1 MKNTRGQRQQGKGNI
16 MKLRRKILF
25 AIILLVFI
33 PVILM
38 GIVTYVNFSNAMEKK
53 SSNFYWISLLETD
66 RKLKFALSEI
76 TSITNSKI
84 TQPVV
89 QQSLKQKNFVITY
102 DRKQELSSYLIDH
115 PMITSFSFYSKD
127 RLIYQYNAS
136 MSFEDLKRQSWFDAM
151 EGAEGRPVWSGPG
164 ENGSE
169 ISGNPV
175 LVQARVI
182 KDSYSLEDIGYL
194 VVNVKPDLLDQIF
207 WEAATLKKGDIL
219 LVNKLGNIVFNKSGE
234 HIGQRTDFPFL
245 QNDYAKEH
253 DYYIDNYQ
261 GEKSLI
267 TFLPSHNA
275 AWYLVAITPMNLISS
290 ESVSIRNIAII
301 LSTVSLLSAIL
312 FDRYF
317 VRRLVHSINS
327 AVNGMKRVKQGI
339 FTPIT
344 TPYRAD
350 DESDLLI
357 DGFNRMSTQIN
368 ELLVQVETEQGRKK
382 EAEMQALMAQINP
395 HFIYNSL
402 ESINSMAVLQ
412 GNKDISKMVISLGKL
427 LRISISQNQE
437 LIPLHME
444 FEHVRHYLDIQKF
457 RFEDKFSYIIDLSD
471 GLRTF
476 MTQKLI
482 VQPIVENALYHAI
495 EQMEDPG
502 VIEIKA
508 YEMGMDMIIIV
519 KDNGPGFDLAKM
531 MSLWDNEGSAQ
542 KKYSDSG
549 VGLKNVHERLNI
561 RFGSPYG
568 ILVCSSPGFGSTIRI
583 RIPKIL
589 P

>member
-1 MKNTRGQRQQGKGNI
+1 

-53 SSNFYWISLLETD
+53 SSNFYWVSLLETD

-76 TSITNSKI
+76 SSITNAAI
-84 TQPVV
+84 TQPVI
-89 QQSLKQKNFVITY
+89 QQSLKQTNFVLTY
-102 DRKQELSSYLIDH
+102 DRKQELNNLLINH
-115 PMITSFSFYSKD
+115 PMITSFSLYSKD
-127 RLIYQYNAS
+127 RLLYQYNAP
-136 MSFEDLKRQSWFDAM
+136 MSFEEMKKQSWFNAM
-151 EGAEGRPVWSGPG
+151 ESAEGRPVWSGPG
-164 ENGSE
+164 ENGSAL
-169 ISGNPV
+169 SGHPV

-182 KDSYSLEDIGYL
+182 KDYYSLEDIGYL

-234 HIGQRTDFPFL
+234 HIGQRTEFPFL
-245 QNDYAKEH
+245 ENDYAKEQN
-253 DYYIDNYQ
+253 YYIDNYQ

-267 TFLPSHNA
+267 TFLPSHNKD
-275 AWYLVAITPMNLISS
+275 WYLAAITPMNLISS
-290 ESVSIRNIAII
+290 ESISIRNIAII
-301 LSTVSLLSAIL
+301 LGTVSLLSAIL

-317 VRRLVHSINS
+317 VRRLVYSINS

-344 TPYRAD
+344 TRYRAD

-368 ELLVQVETEQGRKK
+368 ELIEQVQTEQGRKK
-382 EAEMQALMAQINP
+382 EAEMKALMAQINP

-437 LIPLHME
+437 LIPLQME

-457 RFEDKFSYIIDLSD
+457 RFEDKFSYIINLSE

-495 EQMEDPG
+495 EPMEDPG
-502 VIEIKA
+502 IIEITA
-508 YEMGMDMIIIV
+508 YEMGTDMIIIV

-531 MSLWDNEGSAQ
+531 MNLWDNEGSGH

-568 ILVCSSPGFGSTIRI
+568 LLVCSSPGFGSTIRI

>member
-1 MKNTRGQRQQGKGNI
+1 

-53 SSNFYWISLLETD
+53 SSNFYWVSLLETD

-76 TSITNSKI
+76 SSISNSAI
-84 TQPVV
+84 TQPVI
-89 QQSLKQKNFVITY
+89 QQSLKQSNFVLTY
-102 DRKQELSSYLIDH
+102 DRKQELNNLLINH
-115 PMITSFSFYSKD
+115 PMITSFSLYSKD
-127 RLIYQYNAS
+127 RLLYQYNAP
-136 MSFEDLKRQSWFDAM
+136 MSFEEMKKQSWFHTM
-151 EGAEGRPVWSGPG
+151 ESAEGRPVWSGPG
-164 ENGSE
+164 ENGSAL
-169 ISGNPV
+169 SGHPV

-182 KDSYSLEDIGYL
+182 KDYYSLEDIGYL

-234 HIGQRTDFPFL
+234 HIGQRTEFPFL
-245 QNDYAKEH
+245 ENDYAKEQN
-253 DYYIDNYQ
+253 YYIDNYQ

-267 TFLPSHNA
+267 TFLPSHNKD
-275 AWYLVAITPMNLISS
+275 WYLAAITPMNLISS
-290 ESVSIRNIAII
+290 ESISIRNIAII

-317 VRRLVHSINS
+317 VRRLVYSINS

-344 TPYRAD
+344 TRYRAD
-350 DESDLLI
+350 DESDFLI

-368 ELLVQVETEQGRKK
+368 ELIVQVQTEQGRKK
-382 EAEMQALMAQINP
+382 EAEMKALMAQINP

-437 LIPLHME
+437 LIPLQME

-457 RFEDKFSYIIDLSD
+457 RFEDKFSYIINLPEN
-471 GLRTF
+471 LRTF

-495 EQMEDPG
+495 EPMEDPG
-502 VIEIKA
+502 IIEITA
-508 YEMGMDMIIIV
+508 YEMGTDMIIIV

-531 MSLWDNEGSAQ
+531 MNLWDNEGGGQ

-568 ILVCSSPGFGSTIRI
+568 LLVCSSPGFGSTIRI

>member
-1 MKNTRGQRQQGKGNI
+1 

-357 DGFNRMSTQIN
+357 NGFNRMSTQIN

-471 GLRTF
+471 GLKTF

-502 VIEIKA
+502 IIEITA
-508 YEMGMDMIIIV
+508 YEMGTDMIIIV

>member
-1 MKNTRGQRQQGKGNI
+1 

-33 PVILM
+33 PVIVM
-38 GIVTYVNFSNAMEKK
+38 GIVTYANFSSAMEKK

-76 TSITNSKI
+76 SYITNSAIISPKI
-84 TQPVV
+84 QET
-89 QQSLKQKNFVITY
+89 LKQPDFVLTY
-102 DRKQELSSYLIDH
+102 DIKQDINNLLINH
-115 PMITSFSFYSKD
+115 PMITSFSLYGKD
-127 RLIYQYNAS
+127 RLIYQYNAP
-136 MSFEDLKRQSWFDAM
+136 MPFNEMRHQNWYRAM
-151 EGAEGRPVWSGPG
+151 EEAEGRPVWSGPG

-169 ISGNPV
+169 ATGNPV
-175 LVQARVI
+175 LVQSRII

-194 VVNVKPDLLDQIF
+194 VVYVKPDLLDQIF

-219 LVNKLGNIVFNKSGE
+219 LVNKQGNIVFNKSGE
-234 HIGQRTDFPFL
+234 HIGQQTHFPFL
-245 QNDYAKEH
+245 QEGYAQAQ

-267 TFLPSHNA
+267 TFLPSHNLD
-275 AWYLVAITPMNLISS
+275 WNLVAITPMNLISS
-290 ESVSIRNIAII
+290 ESDSIRNLAII
-301 LSTVSLLSAIL
+301 LSTVSLLSAFL

-317 VRRLVHSINS
+317 IRRLVRSINS

-344 TPYRAD
+344 TPLRSD

-357 DGFNRMSTQIN
+357 DGFNRMSSQIS
-368 ELLVQVETEQGRKK
+368 ELIEQVQTEQGRKK

-402 ESINSMAVLQ
+402 ESINSMAVLA
-412 GNKDISKMVISLGKL
+412 GNRDISKMVVSLGRL

-437 LIPLHME
+437 LIPLQME

-457 RFEDKFSYIIDLSD
+457 RFEDKFSYAIDLPD
-471 GLRTF
+471 TLRNV

-495 EQMEDPG
+495 EQMEEHG
-502 VIEIKA
+502 VITIGAQETGKDI
-508 YEMGMDMIIIV
+508 IIIV
-519 KDNGPGFDLAKM
+519 KDNGPGFDLATL
-531 MSLWDNEGSAQ
+531 MSLWNTEHSNP

-561 RFGSPYG
+561 RFGNPYG
-568 ILVCSSPGFGSTIRI
+568 ILVCSSPGFGSTICI
-583 RIPKIL
+583 RIPKIQ

>member
-1 MKNTRGQRQQGKGNI
+1 

-471 GLRTF
+471 GLKTF

-502 VIEIKA
+502 IIEITA
-508 YEMGMDMIIIV
+508 YEMGTDMIIIV

>member
-1 MKNTRGQRQQGKGNI
+1 

-38 GIVTYVNFSNAMEKK
+38 GTVTYINFSNAMEKK

-76 TSITNSKI
+76 ASISNSAI
-84 TQPVV
+84 TQPAI
-89 QQSLKQKNFVITY
+89 QQTLKQPDFVITY
-102 DRKQELSSYLIDH
+102 DRKQEINNLLINH
-115 PMITSFSFYSKD
+115 PMITSFSLYSKD
-127 RLIYQYNAS
+127 QLLYQYNAPMSYEDMKKQTWFGS
-136 MSFEDLKRQSWFDAM
+136 MVS
-151 EGAEGRPVWSGPG
+151 AEGRPVWYGPG
-164 ENGSE
+164 ENGSAQ
-169 ISGNPV
+169 SGNPV
-175 LVQARVI
+175 LIQARVI
-182 KDSYSLEDIGYL
+182 KDYYSLEDIGYL
-194 VVNVKPDLLDQIF
+194 VVYVKPDLLDQIF

-219 LVNKLGNIVFNKSGE
+219 LVNKQGNIVFNKSGE

-245 QNDYAKEH
+245 ESDYSKEQ
-253 DYYIDNYQ
+253 DYYIDNYED
-261 GEKSLI
+261 EKSLI
-267 TFLPSHNA
+267 TFLPSHNLD
-275 AWYLVAITPMNLISS
+275 WYLVAITPMNLISS
-290 ESVSIRNIAII
+290 ESDTIRNIAII
-301 LSTVSLLSAIL
+301 LVMVSLLSAVL

-317 VRRLVHSINS
+317 VTRLVRSINS

-339 FTPIT
+339 FMPIT
-344 TPYRAD
+344 TPHRAD

-357 DGFNRMSTQIN
+357 DGFNQMSTQIN
-368 ELLVQVETEQGRKK
+368 ELIEQVQTEQGRKK
-382 EAEMQALMAQINP
+382 EAELQALMAQINP

-457 RFEDKFSYIIDLSD
+457 RFEDKFSYAIEIPEN
-471 GLRTF
+471 LRTY

-502 VIEIKA
+502 TIVLEA
-508 YEMGMDMIIIV
+508 SEVGPDLIIMV
-519 KDNGPGFDLAKM
+519 KDNGPGFDLLTLQ
-531 MSLWDNEGSAQ
+531 SLWDKETGNQ
-542 KKYSDSG
+542 KKYNDSG

>member
-1 MKNTRGQRQQGKGNI
+1 MKNTRGQRQLGKGNT

-53 SSNFYWISLLETD
+53 SSNFYWVSLLETD

-76 TSITNSKI
+76 SSITNAAI
-84 TQPVV
+84 TQPVI
-89 QQSLKQKNFVITY
+89 QQSLKQTNFVLTY
-102 DRKQELSSYLIDH
+102 DRKQELNNLLINH
-115 PMITSFSFYSKD
+115 PMITSFSLYSKD
-127 RLIYQYNAS
+127 RLLYQYNAP
-136 MSFEDLKRQSWFDAM
+136 MSFEEMRKQSWFNAM
-151 EGAEGRPVWSGPG
+151 ESAEGRPVWSGPG
-164 ENGSE
+164 ENGSAL
-169 ISGNPV
+169 SGHPV

-182 KDSYSLEDIGYL
+182 KDYYSLEDIGYL

-234 HIGQRTDFPFL
+234 HIGQRTEFPFL
-245 QNDYAKEH
+245 ENDYAKEQN
-253 DYYIDNYQ
+253 YYIDNYQ
-261 GEKSLI
+261 GGKSLI
-267 TFLPSHNA
+267 TFLPSHNKD
-275 AWYLVAITPMNLISS
+275 WYLAAITPMNLISS
-290 ESVSIRNIAII
+290 ESISIRNIAII

-317 VRRLVHSINS
+317 VRRLVYSINS

-344 TPYRAD
+344 TRYRAD
-350 DESDLLI
+350 DESDFLI

-368 ELLVQVETEQGRKK
+368 ELIVQVQTEQGRKK
-382 EAEMQALMAQINP
+382 EAEMKALMAQINP

-437 LIPLHME
+437 LIPLQME

-457 RFEDKFSYIIDLSD
+457 RFEDKFSYIINLPE

-495 EQMEDPG
+495 EPMEDPG
-502 VIEIKA
+502 IIEITA
-508 YEMGMDMIIIV
+508 YEMGTDMIIIV

-531 MSLWDNEGSAQ
+531 MNLWAKEGGGQ

-568 ILVCSSPGFGSTIRI
+568 LLVCSSPGFGSTIRI

>member
-1 MKNTRGQRQQGKGNI
+1 

-33 PVILM
+33 PVIVM
-38 GIVTYVNFSNAMEKK
+38 GTVTYYNFSNAMEKK

-66 RKLKFALSEI
+66 RKLKFALNEI
-76 TSITNSKI
+76 NSISNSFI
-84 TQPVV
+84 TKLDN
-89 QQSLKQKNFVITY
+89 QQSIKDPSFVLTY
-102 DRKQELSSYLIDH
+102 DSKQEINKLLIDH
-115 PMITSFSFYSKD
+115 PMITSFSLYGKD
-127 RLIYQYNAS
+127 RLLYQYNAP
-136 MSFEDLKRQSWFDAM
+136 MSFAALTQQTWFNMM
-151 EGAEGRPVWSGPG
+151 ESAEGRPVWSGPG

-169 ISGNPV
+169 LSGNPV
-175 LVQARVI
+175 LIQARVI
-182 KDSYSLEDIGYL
+182 KDYYSLEDIGYL
-194 VVNVKPDLLDQIF
+194 VIYVKPDLLDQIF

-219 LVNKLGNIVFNKSGE
+219 LVNKQGNIVFNKSGE
-234 HIGQRTDFPFL
+234 SIGQLTDFPFL
-245 QNDYAKEH
+245 QSNYTKEQ

-267 TFLPSHNA
+267 TFLPSHNSN
-275 AWYLVAITPMNLISS
+275 WYLAAITPMNLISS

-301 LSTVSLLSAIL
+301 LSTMSLLSAIL
-312 FDRYF
+312 FDHFF
-317 VRRLVHSINS
+317 VRRLVRSINS

-339 FTPIT
+339 FMPIT
-344 TPYRAD
+344 TPLLAD

-357 DGFNRMSTQIN
+357 DGFNRMSTQIH
-368 ELLVQVETEQGRKK
+368 ELIEQVQTEQGRKK

-437 LIPLHME
+437 LIPLQME
-444 FEHVRHYLDIQKF
+444 FEHVRHYMDIQKF
-457 RFEDKFSYIIDLSD
+457 RFEDKFSYLINIPETLK
-471 GLRTF
+471 TY

-495 EQMEDPG
+495 EQMEEPG
-502 VIEIKA
+502 IIEIEA
-508 YEMGMDMIIIV
+508 HENGSDIIIIV

-531 MSLWDNEGSAQ
+531 MSLWDNEVSIQ

-561 RFGSPYG
+561 RFGNPYG
-568 ILVCSSPGFGSTIRI
+568 ILVCSSPGFGSTICI

>member
-471 GLRTF
+471 GLKTF

-502 VIEIKA
+502 IIEITA
-508 YEMGMDMIIIV
+508 YEMGTDMIIIV

>member
-1 MKNTRGQRQQGKGNI
+1 

-33 PVILM
+33 PVIVM
-38 GIVTYVNFSNAMEKK
+38 GTVTYYNFSNAMEKK
-53 SSNFYWISLLETD
+53 SSNFYWVSLLETD
-66 RKLKFALSEI
+66 RKLKFALNEI
-76 TSITNSKI
+76 NSISNSFI
-84 TQPVV
+84 TKLDN
-89 QQSLKQKNFVITY
+89 QQSIKDPSFVLTY
-102 DRKQELSSYLIDH
+102 DSKQEINKLLIDH
-115 PMITSFSFYSKD
+115 PMITSFSLYGKD
-127 RLIYQYNAS
+127 RLLYQYNAP
-136 MSFEDLKRQSWFDAM
+136 MSFAELTQQTWFNMM
-151 EGAEGRPVWSGPG
+151 ESAEGRPVWSGPG

-169 ISGNPV
+169 LSGNPV
-175 LVQARVI
+175 LIQARVI
-182 KDSYSLEDIGYL
+182 KDYYSLEDIGYL
-194 VVNVKPDLLDQIF
+194 VIYVKPDLLDQIF

-219 LVNKLGNIVFNKSGE
+219 LVNKQGNIVFNKSGE
-234 HIGQRTDFPFL
+234 SIGQLTDFPFL
-245 QNDYAKEH
+245 QSNYTKEQ

-267 TFLPSHNA
+267 TFLPSHNSN
-275 AWYLVAITPMNLISS
+275 WYLAAITPMNLISS

-301 LSTVSLLSAIL
+301 LSTMSLLSAIL
-312 FDRYF
+312 FDHFF
-317 VRRLVHSINS
+317 VRRLVRSINS

-339 FTPIT
+339 FMPIT
-344 TPYRAD
+344 TPLLAD

-357 DGFNRMSTQIN
+357 DGFNRMSTQIH
-368 ELLVQVETEQGRKK
+368 ELIEQVQTEQGRKK

-437 LIPLHME
+437 LIPLQME
-444 FEHVRHYLDIQKF
+444 FEHVRHYMDIQKF
-457 RFEDKFSYIIDLSD
+457 RFEDKFSYIINIPETLK
-471 GLRTF
+471 TY

-495 EQMEDPG
+495 EQMEEPG
-502 VIEIKA
+502 IIEIEA
-508 YEMGMDMIIIV
+508 HENGSDIIIIV

-531 MSLWDNEGSAQ
+531 MSLWDNEVSIQ

-561 RFGSPYG
+561 RFGNPYG
-568 ILVCSSPGFGSTIRI
+568 ILVCSSPGFGSTICI

>member
-1 MKNTRGQRQQGKGNI
+1 MSFEEMKKQRW
-16 MKLRRKILF
+16 F
-25 AIILLVFI
+25 
-33 PVILM
+33 
-38 GIVTYVNFSNAMEKK
+38 NAME
-53 SSNFYWISLLETD
+53 S
-66 RKLKFALSEI
+66 
-76 TSITNSKI
+76 
-84 TQPVV
+84 
-89 QQSLKQKNFVITY
+89 
-102 DRKQELSSYLIDH
+102 
-115 PMITSFSFYSKD
+115 
-127 RLIYQYNAS
+127 
-136 MSFEDLKRQSWFDAM
+136 
-151 EGAEGRPVWSGPG
+151 AEGRPVWAGPG
-164 ENGSE
+164 ENGSAL
-169 ISGNPV
+169 SGHPV
-175 LVQARVI
+175 LVQARTI
-182 KDSYSLEDIGYL
+182 KDYYSLEDIGYL

-234 HIGQRTDFPFL
+234 HIGQRTEFPFL
-245 QNDYAKEH
+245 ENDYAKEQN
-253 DYYIDNYQ
+253 YYIDNYQ
-261 GEKSLI
+261 GEQSLI
-267 TFLPSHNA
+267 TFLPSHNKD
-275 AWYLVAITPMNLISS
+275 WYLAAITPMNLISS
-290 ESVSIRNIAII
+290 ESISIRNIAII

-317 VRRLVHSINS
+317 VRRLVYSINS

-339 FTPIT
+339 FIPIT
-344 TPYRAD
+344 TRYRAD
-350 DESDLLI
+350 DESDFLI

-368 ELLVQVETEQGRKK
+368 ELIVQVQTEQGRKK

-437 LIPLHME
+437 LIPLQME

-457 RFEDKFSYIIDLSD
+457 RFEDKFSYTINLPEV
-471 GLRTF
+471 LRSF

-495 EQMEDPG
+495 EPMEDPG
-502 VIEIKA
+502 IIEITA
-508 YEMGMDMIIIV
+508 YEMGTDMLIIV

-531 MSLWDNEGSAQ
+531 MNLWDNEGIGQ

-568 ILVCSSPGFGSTIRI
+568 LLVCSSPGFGSTIRI

>member
-1 MKNTRGQRQQGKGNI
+1 

-234 HIGQRTDFPFL
+234 HIGQRTEFPFYRMIML
-245 QNDYAKEH
+245 RNMT
-253 DYYIDNYQ
+253 ITSTTIR
-261 GEKSLI
+261 GKSLI

-502 VIEIKA
+502 VIEITA

>member
-1 MKNTRGQRQQGKGNI
+1 

-33 PVILM
+33 PVIVM
-38 GIVTYVNFSNAMEKK
+38 GTVSYVHFSNAMEKK

-76 TSITNSKI
+76 SSITNSAI
-84 TQPVV
+84 TQPAI
-89 QQSLKQKNFVITY
+89 QQSLKQPDFVLTY
-102 DRKQELSSYLIDH
+102 DLKQEINNLLINH
-115 PMITSFSFYSKD
+115 PMITSFSLYGKD
-127 RLIYQYNAS
+127 RMLYQYNAP
-136 MSFEDLKRQSWFDAM
+136 MSFADMKKQTWYGAM
-151 EGAEGRPVWSGPG
+151 ERAEGRPVWSGPG

-169 ISGNPV
+169 VSGHPV
-175 LVQARVI
+175 LVQARVV
-182 KDSYSLEDIGYL
+182 KDYYSLEDIGYL
-194 VVNVKPDLLDQIF
+194 VVYVKPDLLDQIF

-219 LVNKLGNIVFNKSGE
+219 LVNKQGNIVFNKSGE
-234 HIGQRTDFPFL
+234 HIGQRTEFPFL
-245 QNDYAKEH
+245 ESVYTKEQN
-253 DYYIDNYQ
+253 YYIDNYQ
-261 GEKSLI
+261 EEKSLI

-275 AWYLVAITPMNLISS
+275 DWVLAAITPMNLISS
-290 ESVSIRNIAII
+290 ESVSIRNIAVI
-301 LSTVSLLSAIL
+301 LGTVSLLSAFM

-317 VRRLVHSINS
+317 IRRLVRSINS

-339 FTPIT
+339 FIPI
-344 TPYRAD
+344 PASHRAD

-368 ELLVQVETEQGRKK
+368 ELIEQVQTEQARKK

-457 RFEDKFSYIIDLSD
+457 RFEDKFSYAIDIP
-471 GLRTF
+471 GTLRTY

-502 VIEIKA
+502 FISIEA
-508 YEMGMDMIIIV
+508 QECGTDMIIIV
-519 KDNGPGFDLAKM
+519 KDNGPGFDLATL
-531 MSLWDNEGSAQ
+531 MSLWNKERSNQ
-542 KKYSDSG
+542 KKYNDSG

-561 RFGSPYG
+561 RFGNPYG
-568 ILVCSSPGFGSTIRI
+568 LLVCSSPGFGSTICI

>member
-1 MKNTRGQRQQGKGNI
+1 

-53 SSNFYWISLLETD
+53 SSNFYWVSLLETD

-76 TSITNSKI
+76 SSISNSAI
-84 TQPVV
+84 TQPVI
-89 QQSLKQKNFVITY
+89 QQSLKQSNFVLTY
-102 DRKQELSSYLIDH
+102 DRKQELNNLLINH
-115 PMITSFSFYSKD
+115 PMITSFSLYSKD
-127 RLIYQYNAS
+127 RLLYQYNAP
-136 MSFEDLKRQSWFDAM
+136 MSFEEMKKQSWFHTM
-151 EGAEGRPVWSGPG
+151 ESAEGRPVWSGPG
-164 ENGSE
+164 ENGSAL
-169 ISGNPV
+169 SGHPV

-182 KDSYSLEDIGYL
+182 KDYYSLEDIGYL

-234 HIGQRTDFPFL
+234 HIGQRTEFPFL
-245 QNDYAKEH
+245 ENDYAKEQN
-253 DYYIDNYQ
+253 YYIDNYQ

-267 TFLPSHNA
+267 TFLPSHNKD
-275 AWYLVAITPMNLISS
+275 WYLAAITPMDLISS
-290 ESVSIRNIAII
+290 ESISIRNIAII

-317 VRRLVHSINS
+317 VRRLVYSINS

-344 TPYRAD
+344 TRYRAD
-350 DESDLLI
+350 DESDFLI

-368 ELLVQVETEQGRKK
+368 ELIVQVQTEQGRKK
-382 EAEMQALMAQINP
+382 EAEMKALMAQINP

-412 GNKDISKMVISLGKL
+412 GNKEISKMVISLGKL

-437 LIPLHME
+437 LIPLQME

-457 RFEDKFSYIIDLSD
+457 RFEDKFSYIINLPE

-495 EQMEDPG
+495 EPMEDPG
-502 VIEIKA
+502 IIEITA
-508 YEMGMDMIIIV
+508 YEMGTDMIIIV

-531 MSLWDNEGSAQ
+531 MNLWDNEGCGQ

-568 ILVCSSPGFGSTIRI
+568 LLVCSSPGFGSTIQI

>member
-1 MKNTRGQRQQGKGNI
+1 
-16 MKLRRKILF
+16 
-25 AIILLVFI
+25 
-33 PVILM
+33 
-38 GIVTYVNFSNAMEKK
+38 
-53 SSNFYWISLLETD
+53 
-66 RKLKFALSEI
+66 
-76 TSITNSKI
+76 
-84 TQPVV
+84 
-89 QQSLKQKNFVITY
+89 
-102 DRKQELSSYLIDH
+102 
-115 PMITSFSFYSKD
+115 
-127 RLIYQYNAS
+127 
-136 MSFEDLKRQSWFDAM
+136 
-151 EGAEGRPVWSGPG
+151 
-164 ENGSE
+164 
-169 ISGNPV
+169 
-175 LVQARVI
+175 
-182 KDSYSLEDIGYL
+182 
-194 VVNVKPDLLDQIF
+194 
-207 WEAATLKKGDIL
+207 
-219 LVNKLGNIVFNKSGE
+219 
-234 HIGQRTDFPFL
+234 
-245 QNDYAKEH
+245 
-253 DYYIDNYQ
+253 
-261 GEKSLI
+261 
-267 TFLPSHNA
+267 
-275 AWYLVAITPMNLISS
+275 MNLISS
-290 ESVSIRNIAII
+290 ESISIRNIAII

-317 VRRLVHSINS
+317 VRRLVYSINS

-344 TPYRAD
+344 TRYRAD
-350 DESDLLI
+350 DESDFLI

-368 ELLVQVETEQGRKK
+368 ELIVQVQTEQGRKK
-382 EAEMQALMAQINP
+382 EAEMKALMAQINP

-437 LIPLHME
+437 LIPLQME

-457 RFEDKFSYIIDLSD
+457 RFEDKFSYIINLPE

-495 EQMEDPG
+495 EPMEDPG
-502 VIEIKA
+502 IIEITA
-508 YEMGMDMIIIV
+508 YEMGTDMIIIV

-531 MSLWDNEGSAQ
+531 MNLWDNEGGGQ

-568 ILVCSSPGFGSTIRI
+568 LLVCSSPGFGSTIRI

>member
-1 MKNTRGQRQQGKGNI
+1 

-471 GLRTF
+471 GLKTF

-502 VIEIKA
+502 IIEITA
-508 YEMGMDMIIIV
+508 YEMGTDMIIIV
-519 KDNGPGFDLAKM
+519 KDNGPGFDLSKM

>member
-1 MKNTRGQRQQGKGNI
+1 

-234 HIGQRTDFPFL
+234 HIGQRTEFPFL

-502 VIEIKA
+502 IIEITA
-508 YEMGMDMIIIV
+508 YEMGMDMMIIV

>member
-1 MKNTRGQRQQGKGNI
+1 

-38 GIVTYVNFSNAMEKK
+38 GIVTYVHFSSAMEKK
-53 SSNFYWISLLETD
+53 SNSFYWISLLETD
-66 RKLKFALSEI
+66 RKLKFALNEI
-76 TSITNSKI
+76 TSITNTAI
-84 TQPVV
+84 TKPII
-89 QQSLKQKNFVITY
+89 QQSLKQKSLVLTY
-102 DRKQELSSYLIDH
+102 DRKQELNNLLINH
-115 PMITSFSFYSKD
+115 PMITSFSLYSKD
-127 RLIYQYNAS
+127 RLLYHYNS
-136 MSFEDLKRQSWFDAM
+136 PMIFSELERQSWFEEM
-151 EGAEGRPVWSGPG
+151 KNAEGRPVWSGPG
-164 ENGSE
+164 ENGSDA
-169 ISGNPV
+169 SDKPV
-175 LVQARVI
+175 LIHARVI
-182 KDSYSLEDIGYL
+182 KDYYSLEDIGYL
-194 VVNVKPDLLDQIF
+194 VVKVKPDVLDQIF

-219 LVNKLGNIVFNKSGE
+219 LVNKQGNIVFTKSGE
-234 HIGQRTDFPFL
+234 HVGQQTAFPFL
-245 QNDYAKEH
+245 QHGYTKEH
-253 DYYIDNYQ
+253 AYYTDNYQ

-267 TFLPSHNA
+267 TFLPSHNP
-275 AWYLVAITPMNLISS
+275 AWYLVAITPKDLIAS
-290 ESVSIRNIAII
+290 ESVHIRNIAII
-301 LSTVSLLSAIL
+301 LSTVSLLSAFL

-344 TPYRAD
+344 TRYHAD

-357 DGFNRMSTQIN
+357 DGFNRMSSQIS
-368 ELLVQVETEQGRKK
+368 ELIEQVETEQGRKK

-412 GNKDISKMVISLGKL
+412 GNKDISKMVVSLGKL

-437 LIPLHME
+437 LIPLQME

-457 RFEDKFSYIIDLSD
+457 RFEEKFSYVIDLPE
-471 GLRTF
+471 GIKTF

-495 EQMEDPG
+495 EQMKGPG
-502 VIEIKA
+502 IIEISA
-508 YEMGMDMIIIV
+508 QDIGTDIIIVV
-519 KDNGPGFDLAKM
+519 KDNGPGFDLTKM
-531 MSLWDNEGSAQ
+531 QTLYDKESMNQ
-542 KKYSDSG
+542 RKYSDNG
-549 VGLKNVHERLNI
+549 VGLNNVHERLSI

-568 ILVCSSPGFGSTIRI
+568 LLVCSSPGCGSTIRI
-583 RIPKIL
+583 QIPKIL

>member
-1 MKNTRGQRQQGKGNI
+1 

-33 PVILM
+33 PVIVM
-38 GIVTYVNFSNAMEKK
+38 GTVTYYNFSNAMEKK

-66 RKLKFALSEI
+66 RKLKFALNEI
-76 TSITNSKI
+76 NSISNSFI
-84 TQPVV
+84 TKLDN
-89 QQSLKQKNFVITY
+89 QQSIKDPSFVLTY
-102 DRKQELSSYLIDH
+102 DSKQEINKLLIDH
-115 PMITSFSFYSKD
+115 PMITSFSLYGKD
-127 RLIYQYNAS
+127 RLLYQYNAP
-136 MSFEDLKRQSWFDAM
+136 MSFAELTQQTWFNMM
-151 EGAEGRPVWSGPG
+151 ESAEGRPVWSGPG

-169 ISGNPV
+169 LSGNPV
-175 LVQARVI
+175 LIQARVI
-182 KDSYSLEDIGYL
+182 KDYYSLEDIGYL
-194 VVNVKPDLLDQIF
+194 VIYVKPDLLDQIF

-219 LVNKLGNIVFNKSGE
+219 LVNKQGNIVFNKSGKS
-234 HIGQRTDFPFL
+234 IGQLTDFPFL
-245 QNDYAKEH
+245 QSNYTKEQ

-267 TFLPSHNA
+267 TFLPSHNSN
-275 AWYLVAITPMNLISS
+275 WYLAAITPMNLISS

-301 LSTVSLLSAIL
+301 LSTMSLLSAIL
-312 FDRYF
+312 FDHFF
-317 VRRLVHSINS
+317 VRRLVRSINS

-339 FTPIT
+339 FMPIT
-344 TPYRAD
+344 TPLLAD

-357 DGFNRMSTQIN
+357 DGFNRMSTQIH
-368 ELLVQVETEQGRKK
+368 ELIEQVQTEQGRKK

-437 LIPLHME
+437 LIPLQME
-444 FEHVRHYLDIQKF
+444 FEHVRHYMDIQKF
-457 RFEDKFSYIIDLSD
+457 RFEDKFSYLINIPETLK
-471 GLRTF
+471 TY

-495 EQMEDPG
+495 EQMEEPG
-502 VIEIKA
+502 VIEIEA
-508 YEMGMDMIIIV
+508 HENGPDIIIIV

-531 MSLWDNEGSAQ
+531 MSLWDNEVSIQ

-561 RFGSPYG
+561 RFGNPYG
-568 ILVCSSPGFGSTIRI
+568 ILVCSSPGFGSTICI